1 MYRKKLNNKLKKK
14 IITLALVAAR
24 AGSKGFKNKNLI
36 KLNNNSIVKLAVNI
50 GLDLKEIN
58 HVALSSDSQKILS
71 LSKEHEKLIKIKRP
85 ISLAKDKTPMLPVMQ
100 NTIKYVENILKKK
113 ISFLIILDPTS
124 PLRIKK
130 DIKDSI
136 KFFKRKKLDLL
147 VSANNA
153 EHNPYFSILEKRKN
167 SNYYSLSKG
176 NNLNIGS
183 RQKAKKVF
191 NINTIVWIYSRRAIM
206 NLKKRIPLKTDIFLT
221 PSFRSLEINTKE
233 DWIKIKDYINKR
245 KN

>member
-1 MYRKKLNNKLKKK
+1 MKKK

-24 AGSKGFKNKNLI
+24 AGSKGLKNKNHI
-36 KLNNNSIVKLAVNI
+36 KLKNQPIVKLAVNI

-58 HVALSSDSQKILS
+58 HVALSSDSQKILNLSKENQKLTKIKRRAS
-71 LSKEHEKLIKIKRP
+71 LSKDR
-85 ISLAKDKTPMLPVMQ
+85 TPMLPVMQ
-100 NTIKYVENILKKK
+100 NTIEYVEDILKQK
-113 ISFLIILDPTS
+113 ISFLVILDPTS
-124 PLRIKK
+124 PLRKK
-130 DIKDSI
+130 NDIKDAI
-136 KFFKRKKLDLL
+136 KLFKRKKLDLL

-153 EHNPYFSILEKRKN
+153 EHNPYFSILEKRNN

-191 NINTIVWIYSRRAIM
+191 NINTMVWIYSRRAIM
-206 NLKKRIPLKTDIFLT
+206 SLKKRIPFKTDIILT
-221 PSFRSLEINTKE
+221 PSSRSLEINTKE

>member
-1 MYRKKLNNKLKKK
+1 LKKK
-14 IITLALVAAR
+14 IITLALIAAR
-24 AGSKGFKNKNLI
+24 AGSKGLKNKNLI
-36 KLNNNSIVKLAVNI
+36 KLKNNSIVKLAVNI

-58 HVALSSDSQKILS
+58 HVALSSDSKKILN
-71 LSKEHEKLIKIKRP
+71 LSKENKKLIKIKRP
-85 ISLAKDKTPMLPVMQ
+85 ASLAKDKTPMLPVMQ
-100 NTIKYVENILKKK
+100 NTIEYVEDFLKKK

-124 PLRIKK
+124 PLRTKK
-130 DIKDSI
+130 DIKDAI

-147 VSANNA
+147 VSTNNA
-153 EHNPYFSILEKRKN
+153 EHNPYFSILEKKKN

-206 NLKKRIPLKTDIFLT
+206 NIKKRIPLKTDIILT
-221 PSFRSLEINTKE
+221 SPSRSLEINTKD
-233 DWIKIKDYINKR
+233 DWIKIRDYINKR